1 MVFLPDA
8 GLRNAKERGTKM
20 EAKGKIHVRDLHTR
34 DVCILPCREEGK
46 YYLYDCFPRPGQK
59 GCAVNVRESD
69 DLIWWSESSPVFEPA
84 EDFWGPLDFWAPEC
98 HFFRGKYYLISSFRA
113 PGGYRGCQFLEGDTP
128 KGPFVPK
135 KNGPDTQENW

>member
-1 MVFLPDA
+1 MNSDTA
-8 GLRNAKERGTKM
+8 WRITDGISSGCWTEKRKRKGNEDGS
-20 EAKGKIHVRDLHTR
+20 KGKIHVRDLHTR

-84 EDFWGPLDFWAPEC
+84 
-98 HFFRGKYYLISSFRA
+98 
-113 PGGYRGCQFLEGDTP
+113 GGFLGAA
-128 KGPFVPK
+128 
-135 KNGPDTQENW
+135 